1 MPTDCI
7 SFRDTAY
14 ASKLICDYVE
24 NRSELHPLYNLF
36 PNIDNFK
43 AQLKTKQ
50 ADFSLEKRT
59 VLVNALTQQYTS
71 LQPSNLTTSRIQSL
85 ANQNTFTITTGHQ
98 LNLLGGPLF
107 FLYKIITTINLAK
120 ELKRNDPKNNFIPIF
135 WMATEDHDFE
145 EINHF
150 NFLNKRFQ
158 WSQETSGAVGLLD
171 TSGLSDLIGVFSNVL
186 GKTVT
191 AKFLKE
197 LLNKSYTNHS
207 NLADATRFL
216 VHALFEGEDLVVID
230 GNDAALKRLFIPI
243 VASELSSSTAF
254 KSISDTIKTLKA
266 IDSDY
271 KVQVNPREL
280 NLFYLKDD
288 LRERIVKIDGVYN
301 VLNTQLSWDLQG
313 ILEELNLFPERFS
326 PNVIMRPLFQETILP
341 NLCYIGGGA
350 ELSYWLQLKSYFESE
365 HLKFPILLHR
375 NSVLLVTP
383 KQHQKLDKLN
393 LSLSDLFKNKQ
404 ELIDCQI
411 KKMTALSID
420 FSNQKI
426 ALKQQFLAL
435 YKIAG
440 LTDKSFL
447 GAVSAQEKKQIK
459 GLEVLEKRLLKAEK
473 KSHKNYIER
482 IEQIHLELFPNGTL
496 QERFSNFSE
505 FYLEFGDE
513 FIERLKLE
521 LQPLNQNFHIFSL

>member
-1 MPTDCI
+1 M
-7 SFRDTAY
+7 
-14 ASKLICDYVE
+14 
-24 NRSELHPLYNLF
+24 
-36 PNIDNFK
+36 
-43 AQLKTKQ
+43 
-50 ADFSLEKRT
+50 
-59 VLVNALTQQYTS
+59 
-71 LQPSNLTTSRIQSL
+71 
-85 ANQNTFTITTGHQ
+85 
-98 LNLLGGPLF
+98 
-107 FLYKIITTINLAK
+107 
-120 ELKRNDPKNNFIPIF
+120 
-135 WMATEDHDFE
+135 
-145 EINHF
+145 
-150 NFLNKRFQ
+150 
-158 WSQETSGAVGLLD
+158 
-171 TSGLSDLIGVFSNVL
+171 
-186 GKTVT
+186 
-191 AKFLKE
+191 
-197 LLNKSYTNHS
+197 
-207 NLADATRFL
+207 
-216 VHALFEGEDLVVID
+216 
-230 GNDAALKRLFIPI
+230 
-243 VASELSSSTAF
+243 
-254 KSISDTIKTLKA
+254 
-266 IDSDY
+266 
-271 KVQVNPREL
+271 
-280 NLFYLKDD
+280 
-288 LRERIVKIDGVYN
+288 
-301 VLNTQLSWDLQG
+301 
-313 ILEELNLFPERFS
+313 
-326 PNVIMRPLFQETILP
+326 
-341 NLCYIGGGA
+341 
-350 ELSYWLQLKSYFESE
+350 
-365 HLKFPILLHR
+365 LHR

-426 ALKQQFLAL
+426 ALKQQFSAL